1 MTQLRQMF
9 IAILL
14 TLCMAAVSYGGTI
27 TGSRTSATGAR
38 VGTITGSRT
47 GTITGSRTGT
57 ITGSRTGTI
66 TGSNTG
72 TLPIPNSG
80 AGSIVDDQGSLLSRI
95 MMLLLNLA
103 W

>member
-1 MTQLRQMF
+1 MTRLRE
-9 IAILL
+9 IVTAGILML
-14 TLCMAAVSYGGTI
+14 SFVTVSYGGTI
-27 TGSRTSATGAR
+27 TGSRTGASGSR

-66 TGSNTG
+66 TGSAVGSFG
-72 TLPIPNSG
+72 TP
-80 AGSIVDDQGSLLSRI
+80 VDNIYSEFLYRL
-95 MMLLLNLA
+95 MTVVLNGG

>member
-1 MTQLRQMF
+1 MTRLRQTVT
-9 IAILL
+9 AGILML
-14 TLCMAAVSYGGTI
+14 SLVTISYGGTI
-27 TGSRTSATGAR
+27 TGSRTSATSSK

-66 TGSNTG
+66 TGS
-72 TLPIPNSG
+72 
-80 AGSIVDDQGSLLSRI
+80 AVGSLSTSVGNIYTEFLFRL
-95 MMLLLNLA
+95 MAVVMNGG

>member
-1 MTQLRQMF
+1 MTRLRQ
-9 IAILL
+9 ILVAILL
-14 TLCMAAVSYGGTI
+14 TLGMAAACFGGTI

-38 VGTITGSRT
+38 GGTITGSRT

-66 TGSNTG
+66 SGSNTG
-72 TLPIPNSG
+72 TLSIPNG
-80 AGSIVDDQGSLLSRI
+80 VGSIVDDQRNLISRI
-95 MMLLLNLA
+95 MMLLLDLA